1 MSSVVIAGDVSG
13 SVTLQAPS
21 VAGSTTLTL
30 PATSGTVLTTASTT
44 GISGSAITSGTVAEA
59 YGGTGTSTGYYGFKN
74 RLINGAMMIDQRNA
88 GAVFTPTSGV
98 QYGLDRWANY
108 VTQASKFTLQQSST
122 VPAGFSTSL
131 KLTSSSAYSVTSTDT
146 FVFFQSIEGYNIADL
161 AWGTASASAVTL
173 SFKVYSSLTGTFSG
187 SIKNNAGDRVYP
199 FSYSV
204 PVANTWTTIS
214 LTIPGDTTGTWLTN
228 NGAGLT
234 VVYNVGS
241 GANFLGTGG
250 AWGSANVNGVTG
262 SVSVVGTNG
271 ATFYI
276 TGVQLEKGSNATS
289 FDYRPYGTELALCQR
304 YYEKSFD
311 DGTAPANGAN
321 STSLATGNG
330 SSATVAGNNS
340 LFGGP
345 IRFAVQKRTAATI
358 TAYGNNSGYWAY
370 VSTSASSTVNW
381 SANTVLF
388 ANQGAGGFSV
398 LQNVTNNVYYSIF
411 GHWTAS
417 AEL

>member
-1 MSSVVIAGDVSG
+1 MSISVSG
-13 SVTLQAPS
+13 SQITFND
-21 VAGSTTLTL
+21 
-30 PATSGTVLTTASTT
+30 ASTQNTAAT
-44 GISGSAITSGTVAEA
+44 GF
-59 YGGTGTSTGYYGFKN
+59 GFKN
-74 RLINGAMMIDQRNA
+74 RIINGAMAIDQRNA
-88 GAVFTPTSGV
+88 GASQSITSGSV
-98 QYGLDRWANY
+98 AYTVDRWQLYSIGSTTTGQRISNGSGGYRYQMTGAAGNTNIVFLQRIESNNSADLANTT
-108 VTQASKFTLQQSST
+108 VTLSADIANSTLTTVSWIAYYANSTDNFGTINASPNTTTIASGNFT
-122 VPAGFSTSL
+122 
-131 KLTSSSAYSVTSTDT
+131 VTSTVT
-146 FVFFQSIEGYNIADL
+146 RYSTQISIPSAATTGLQIAL
-161 AWGTASASAVTL
+161 YTTSQTS
-173 SFKVYSSLTGTFSG
+173 GTF
-187 SIKNNAGDRVYP
+187 
-199 FSYSV
+199 
-204 PVANTWTTIS
+204 
-214 LTIPGDTTGTWLTN
+214 
-228 NGAGLT
+228 T
-234 VVYNVGS
+234 VGN
-241 GANFLGTGG
+241 
-250 AWGSANVNGVTG
+250 
-262 SVSVVGTNG
+262 
-271 ATFYI
+271 
-276 TGVQLEKGSNATS
+276 VQLEKGSTATS